1 MSLQSAAAG
10 LLLLVVFSAVGA
22 VYAKHE
28 SRRLFIEFQSLQSE
42 RDHYEV
48 ERGRLQLELG
58 TLADAGVIDRVAAEL
73 GMIVPA
79 PKTVV
84 YVRP

>member
-1 MSLQSAAAG
+1 MSTRSLAAG
-10 LLLLVVFSAVGA
+10 LLLLVVLSAVGA

-28 SRRLFIEFQSLQSE
+28 SRRLFIEFQALQSE
-42 RDHYEV
+42 RDRYET

-58 TLADAGVIDRVAAEL
+58 TLADAGEIDRVAAEM

-79 PKTVV
+79 PQAVV

>member
-1 MSLQSAAAG
+1 MSLQSLAAG
-10 LLLLVVFSAVGA
+10 LLLLVVLSAVGA

-28 SRRLFIEFQSLQSE
+28 SRRLFIEFQALQSE
-42 RDHYEV
+42 RDRYEV

-58 TLADAGVIDRVAAEL
+58 TLADAGVIDRVAGEQ

-79 PKTVV
+79 PQTVV